1 MATATGPQVGTAW
14 IAITPS
20 FRGFGSNLQRGMTDE
35 LTRAARR
42 AGDDAGDAAGD
53 ALNGSFADRMS
64 GFADSLSGVG
74 ALAGATLAV
83 GLGVG
88 MAAAMDTSAATSRLA
103 AQLDLTADEAQRAGE
118 IAGDVYARG
127 FGGSMGEVAEAVG
140 AVSSSVSSL
149 ADTTD
154 SEMEQMTASAVALA
168 DIYQWDVADAATAAG
183 QAIENGLAA
192 DGVEAFDLL
201 AAAAAALPASMRGD
215 VPLVIQE
222 YSEQFQR
229 LGLDGA
235 QAFGMMSQFV
245 QAGGRDID
253 QAADVIHEFARISI
267 EETDRAAEAFEGLG
281 LNAEDMLAAIH
292 SGGPEAAAAMG
303 DTLEALRGVEDPAE
317 RGALAIELFGDM
329 AGESSDALLAMDPAT
344 ASTVDGLD
352 DVSGAAQGV
361 TDALEGDPGQQ
372 FESQM
377 RTLAGTLGDALMPVL
392 SGVASFA
399 SAHPGLFQ
407 AIAVAVLVAAG
418 AFTALS
424 IGLWAVNTAL
434 LANPV
439 TWIVLGIIA
448 AIALLA
454 AGVAAVIVY
463 WDEIVAA
470 TRAAWDWVWDKISS
484 IVQWIVDLWMN
495 WSVPGIIISHWDTI
509 TSTAA
514 AAWQWVQ
521 DIISGAWTA
530 VRDGTSAALRGL
542 RDLISGAWS
551 AVRQTTS
558 SAWGAV
564 TGAIVGGLLRAWRAV
579 SGVGSWF
586 TDIGR
591 AIVNG
596 IASGVL
602 AAARW
607 LRDSVIGVAQSA
619 LNGVKSFLRIGSPS
633 RMFADEVGQWIPA
646 GVQVGV
652 EAGTPELTQA
662 IDHMVQVPDPPTVR
676 ATVATGTAATAAPTI
691 EIVAGDRHL
700 MAWLESTIRTQYGG
714 DITRVGAAR

>member
-14 IAITPS
+14 IAVTPS
-20 FRGFGSNLQRGMTDE
+20 FRGFGSDLQRGMTDE

-53 ALNGSFADRMS
+53 ALNSSFSDRMS
-64 GFADSLSGVG
+64 GFADSMSGVG
-74 ALAGATLAV
+74 ALAGGTLAV

-127 FGGSMGEVAEAVG
+127 FGGSMGEVSEAVG
-140 AVSSSVSSL
+140 AVASSVSSL

-154 SEMEQMTASAVALA
+154 AEMEQMTASAVALA

-235 QAFGMMSQFV
+235 TAFGLMSQFV

-253 QAADVIHEFARISI
+253 QAADVIHEFARITA
-267 EETDRAAEAFEGLG
+267 EDTEAAAEAFQGLG
-281 LNAEDMLAAIH
+281 LNAESMLAAIH

-317 RGALAIELFGDM
+317 RAQLAVELFGDM
-329 AGESSDALLAMDPAT
+329 AGESADALLAMDPAT
-344 ASTVDGLD
+344 ASAVDGLD

-361 TDALEGDPGQQ
+361 TDALEDDPGQQ

-399 SAHPGLFQ
+399 SQHPGLFQ

-439 TWIVLGIIA
+439 TWIVLGVIA

-454 AGVAAVIVY
+454 AGVAAVIIY

-470 TRAAWDWVWDKISS
+470 TKAAWDWVWDKISS
-484 IVQWIVDLWMN
+484 IAQWVVDLFMTWHP
-495 WSVPGIIISHWDTI
+495 VGIIISHWDDI
-509 TSTAA
+509 KAA
-514 AAWQWVQ
+514 TGAAWQWVL
-521 DIISGAWTA
+521 DRISDAWTGI
-530 VRDGTSAALRGL
+530 RDGASAALRGL
-542 RDLISGAWS
+542 RDLISDAWQW
-551 AVRQTTS
+551 VKDTTS
-558 SAWGAV
+558 GAWGAV
-564 TGAIVGGLLRAWRAV
+564 RNAIVTGLLGAWRAV
-579 SGVGSWF
+579 SGVGGWF
-586 TDIGR
+586 VDIGR
-591 AIVNG
+591 AIIAG
-596 IASGVL
+596 IASGVR
-602 AAARW
+602 AAAAG
-607 LRDSVIGVAQSA
+607 LRDMVVGAARSA
-619 LNGVKSFLRIGSPS
+619 LNGVKSFLGIGSPS

-652 EAGTPELTQA
+652 EAGTPALTQA

-700 MAWLESTIRTQYGG
+700 MAWLEGIVRTQYGG
-714 DITRVGAAR
+714 DIRRVGAAW